1 MKFSNLFLVRI
12 VEMCI
17 NINHILFS
25 SLFYSTSV
33 VVSMEEVG
41 DLEGVL
47 GVIVGM
53 EVGAVEVNVVVEQHL
68 EELVVVD
75 LEEVSMVDQVVAEVL
90 VEVVVLRP
98 AIL

>member
-1 MKFSNLFLVRI
+1 
-12 VEMCI
+12 
-17 NINHILFS
+17 
-25 SLFYSTSV
+25 
-33 VVSMEEVG
+33 MEEVG

-53 EVGAVEVNVVVEQHL
+53 EVGAVEVDVVVEQHL

-98 AIL
+98 ATL